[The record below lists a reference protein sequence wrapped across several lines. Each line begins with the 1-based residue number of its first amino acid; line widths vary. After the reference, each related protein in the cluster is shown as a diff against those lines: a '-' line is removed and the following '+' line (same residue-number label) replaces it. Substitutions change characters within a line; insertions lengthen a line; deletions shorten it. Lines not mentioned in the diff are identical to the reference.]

1 MTAEKSSI
9 DTDVEGL
16 LKLQPYPR
24 SSAVSDIVSQLVSRI
39 LAGDIP
45 PGGKLPPERKLAESL
60 GVGRSAIREA
70 LKALDLL
77 GLIEIRQGDGT
88 YLSQGT
94 SSLLP
99 QVVEWGMLL
108 GTPQTLDLIETR
120 AHLEGILAKL
130 AAERVTDQEI
140 GDLRVCLTQMGAA
153 ESATDFARADA
164 DFHLTIA
171 TAARNQVLSDIL
183 SSIKSLLH
191 VWVLRVIRQT
201 GERLSVIE
209 QHQAILDAIVA
220 RSPEAAAA
228 AMDQHMRTVTSLL
241 RQSIATE
248 SHPLPTE
255 E

>member
-1 MTAEKSSI
+1 MTADRSS
-9 DTDVEGL
+9 TETGSEGL

-24 SSAVSDIVSQLVSRI
+24 ASAVSEIVSQLVSRI

-45 PGGKLPPERKLAESL
+45 PGGKLPPERRLAENL

-120 AHLEGILAKL
+120 SHLEVILARL
-130 AAERVTDQEI
+130 AAERITDDEASA
-140 GDLRVCLTQMGAA
+140 LRTCLTRMGFA
-153 ESATDFARADA
+153 ESAADFARADTE
-164 DFHLTIA
+164 FHLTIA
-171 TAARNQVLSDIL
+171 AAARNQVLSDIL

-201 GERLSVIE
+201 GERESVIE
-209 QHQAILDAIVA
+209 QHQAILDAVVS
-220 RSPEAAAA
+220 RSPDGAAA
-228 AMDQHMRTVTSLL
+228 AMDQHMRTVTARL
-241 RQSIATE
+241 RQSID
-248 SHPLPTE
+248 E
-255 E
+255 EGGAPSSST